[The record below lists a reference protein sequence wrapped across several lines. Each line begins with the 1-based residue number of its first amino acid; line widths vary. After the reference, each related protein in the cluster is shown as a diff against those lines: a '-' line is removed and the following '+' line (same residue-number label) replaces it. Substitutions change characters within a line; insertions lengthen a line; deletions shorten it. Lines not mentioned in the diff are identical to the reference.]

1 MKKITLVSLLAAL
14 VMMALPARAQVAE
27 NESGIVYYMPYT
39 EICIDVEYEEI
50 SLTKG
55 PFYQYSER
63 YLGTKDII
71 TENGVKY
78 QIRSINLRTKTSAD
92 RSRSYVFNPGKKHVS
107 LTREGLLFAI
117 GDELPKADKPTEKK
131 KEKAAKIMGKNSE
144 IENQF
149 AGLLEEQML
158 ASSISKMAEGVA
170 KQIYH
175 IRESRINWLTGEVD
189 HMPADGKSLEM
200 ILKQLDR
207 QEKQLTSLFLG
218 KETHKTLHK
227 TICIDPK
234 EMTDEVVFRFSEIQ
248 GIVDADDLSG
258 EPFYMTA
265 VVTKSTYNTEETKKK
280 TAESPI
286 FYNLPGSIYLTLT
299 DGTRCLM
306 EKTFA
311 VGQFGISVA
320 LPAATFKGAET
331 ILFCPKSGALLSV
344 E

>member
-1 MKKITLVSLLAAL
+1 MKKIALVSLVAAL
-14 VMMALPARAQVAE
+14 VLLALPARAQVAE
-27 NESGIVYYMPYT
+27 NESGIVYFMPYT

-50 SLTKG
+50 TLTKG

-63 YLGTKDII
+63 YLATKNII

-78 QIRSINLRTKTSAD
+78 QIRSINIRTKTSAD

-107 LTREGLLFAI
+107 LTREGLLYAI
-117 GDELPKADKPTEKK
+117 GDKLPKAEKSTGK
-131 KEKAAKIMGKNSE
+131 KEKATEITGRKSE
-144 IENQF
+144 IENPF
-149 AGLLEEQML
+149 AGLLEEQLL

-175 IRESRINWLTGEVD
+175 IRESRINWLSGEVD
-189 HMPADGKSLEM
+189 NMPADGKSLEM

-218 KETHKTLHK
+218 KEMRKILHK
-227 TICIDPK
+227 TIFIDPK
-234 EMTDEVVFRFSEIQ
+234 EMTDEVVFRFSESQ
-248 GIVDADDLSG
+248 GILDVDDLSG

-265 VVTKSTYNTEETKKK
+265 VVNKSTYITEEQKKK
-280 TAESPI
+280 TAGSPV
-286 FYNLPGSIYLTLT
+286 FYNLPGSIALTLT
-299 DGTRCLM
+299 DGKRCLM

-311 VGQFGISVA
+311 VGQFGISIA
-320 LPAATFKGAET
+320 LPAATLKGAET
-331 ILFCPKSGALLSV
+331 ILFSPKSGALLSV

>member
-1 MKKITLVSLLAAL
+1 MKNIALTLLVAAL

-27 NESGIVYYMPYT
+27 NESGIVYFMPYT

-50 SLTKG
+50 TLTKG

-63 YLGTKDII
+63 YLATKNII

-92 RSRSYVFNPGKKHVS
+92 RSRSYVFDPGKKQVS
-107 LTREGLLFAI
+107 LTREGLLLAI
-117 GDELPKADKPTEKK
+117 GDELPQAEKTTGKK
-131 KEKAAKIMGKNSE
+131 KENASEITSKKSE
-144 IENQF
+144 IENPF
-149 AGLLEEQML
+149 AGLLEEQLL

-170 KQIYH
+170 KQIYQ
-175 IRESRINWLTGEVD
+175 IREARINWLTGEVD

-218 KETHKTLHK
+218 KETRKTLHK
-227 TICIDPK
+227 TISIDPK
-234 EMTDEVVFRFSEIQ
+234 EMKDEVVFRFSESQ
-248 GIVDADDLSG
+248 GIVEADDLSG
-258 EPFYMTA
+258 EPYYMTS
-265 VVTKSTYNTEETKKK
+265 VVTKSAYNAEKNKKK
-280 TAESPI
+280 STESPV
-286 FYNLPGSIYLTLT
+286 FYNLPGSISLTLT
-299 DGTRCLM
+299 DGKRCLM

-320 LPAATFKGAET
+320 LPSATFKEAET
-331 ILFCPKSGALLSV
+331 ILFCPKSGALLSI